1 VLWNRLNRFIALVA
15 ERGIGTSVHY
25 KPIHRMTYYRERYG
39 LRPEDFPNAEQ
50 RWRGCVS
57 RRSIRV

>member
-1 VLWNRLNRFIALVA
+1 
-15 ERGIGTSVHY
+15 
-25 KPIHRMTYYRERYG
+25 MTYYRERYG

-57 RRSIRV
+57 LPIYPSLTNGELAYITRTMRELLGA